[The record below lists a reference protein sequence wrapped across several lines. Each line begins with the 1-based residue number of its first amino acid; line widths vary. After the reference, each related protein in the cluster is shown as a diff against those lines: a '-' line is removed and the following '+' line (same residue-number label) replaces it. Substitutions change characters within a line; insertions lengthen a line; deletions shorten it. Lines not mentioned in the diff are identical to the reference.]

1 MDSNTL
7 YWILL
12 AVFLV
17 LILLIVLAGVFGF
30 IKGIYKTTLKTILK
44 AILVLISVFVSPYLA
59 NVVGQINIQNLTHSS
74 SPITIQLFVANF
86 LTSTGLISPING
98 LSLYETAIALT
109 NSLLSYLVFFV
120 SMLFIQLF
128 VSLLTAIFYQG
139 IFRFLLPV
147 EDKKERKKR
156 KQKKEEGVLTE
167 GLLEE
172 DGSIKAKPKK
182 KWKLLRPLGAVLGT
196 VQELIFVFVL
206 IAPVTS
212 LAKTGVRNEENI
224 MDVLE
229 ATDTDQDKKE
239 MTKETLDTISSSVL
253 YKASFTEMD
262 NVIMN
267 KVSSV
272 TLNSTSV
279 SLANLVDSTFDIAS
293 PLLKDGVIT
302 YSKATGQVTIAF
314 SELLSVATISSLID
328 KLLTNPS
335 ILALVPTLIDV
346 GLNSMSGQAAI
357 AIDSLDF
364 SNIDYSSELSIV
376 KSVYSEIYD
385 SGIQPMVQGNHFDV
399 KSFALKT
406 STFTDQEI
414 DTYVDALKQLGNL
427 ATFQKNI
434 AVILASFGTYLKG
447 IQINILPTDPA
458 SYADVDWSEDLG
470 TLGSIGL
477 HFFRDLGIDITPKLS
492 AKVLTDSMTSAL
504 KDPKERSKLQTY
516 ILGSE
521 EEEKKGVLDTSIF
534 KALSI
539 PDILSSTLSQIP
551 AISPYLTDI
560 DFATLLPEDY
570 KSEFRTMFNML
581 NVLYGENSVIDLEDI
596 SKVDIKDKAV
606 GEELSEL
613 LSLSKSSAIFKKL
626 YPKILRNL
634 LFHTNLDLGKGE
646 HDYFYL
652 FGLTPYNFNYD
663 SDDFIDIFTQILN
676 LLPDFTTLFDTL
688 TDDNLTNAEKLSQ
701 FGSDTVS
708 LIRELLNIVV
718 TSDFFNADYQTGTSS
733 STGSDG
739 NISLA
744 VHNANAHTFLTNLFS
759 SSVFKSLHFVVPSLE
774 EMDSINWTDE
784 IDNIGH
790 LLLDVGKNAAFIA
803 GENNKRS
810 ITQIAD
816 TDAFSDM
823 ITRGMDSELLRPSI
837 LSIIDTSMNSF
848 LEEHGI
854 HASFS
859 SLRNSVW
866 KEDSERI
873 GDLIKIVKKVK
884 ESNKEITKMDP
895 IYFNA
900 LMTDL
905 ANSKYILESFKGS
918 DPFGT
923 FLYEALQGTG
933 LLSALGIKDL
943 DASLFILPDGDSWS
957 SLTGTGTVDGE
968 DYTITTSG
976 EIAVLTSFYT
986 SLQTKVKDGEEKTYL
1001 DIFSEGKFP
1010 SGFTSS
1016 LKTEVYSSTFLRSL
1030 ISVLLQSKAASF
1042 AVDDTFQDALQ
1053 AIDFSLLKTMDAD
1066 SFKKEL
1072 SLFETLYTF
1081 SQEEVVDSD
1090 GNRVN
1095 KLSYI
1100 SSHPFALKDIK
1111 AYPEDEKST
1120 VTLLEETDE
1129 LLDALASSTLMTA
1142 SSSTKLCPYALILRG
1157 MINSSGLA
1165 SKVAFSE
1172 GDSTEASLN
1181 GILLSVDDWVVET
1194 SNLKALFDKMQGIEP
1209 SSLTLESS
1217 SLKKDTLSDI
1227 LLATNESTIFH
1238 RLAPSCL
1245 EEVFKAS
1252 SIDDLLVDPDTG
1264 AVPYPLDFHKNLGT
1278 SADEISYWD
1287 KEING
1292 YLDLLFDDSISSY
1305 FRSAN
1310 GSKSS
1315 FENLKPENLSGSVL
1329 ATLGFLDTF
1338 KGARDYFLYNLIA
1351 QSLPSDVKPSQ
1362 FLKESEDAPY
1372 GENTYAYSFEELYFQ
1387 EPSLYTNGVFDKE
1400 KAEKAAQCFFNACSK
1415 VTSKLSSL
1423 LNTTDLSSFSFD
1435 FEEFNAT
1442 AFYTEGDTS
1451 SLVRSVLAS
1460 SFIAGVEEGVFRN
1473 GSLPFKDLGFSSFD
1487 LKNEKAEENAPL
1499 VNRYFLVNPLE
1510 GRGLNGLLVI
1520 AQKSASLD
1528 TSNPTLK
1535 KSELSTYF
1543 KELGSKNASSGY
1555 EVLEKHFLALEPYK
1569 ENGNSCFA
1577 LTDASLKVLAA
1588 LPVSTSTDPFTTL
1601 GNLDSYPLDST
1612 SLATAS
1618 FEEWI
1623 EGASIL

>member
-1 MDSNTL
+1 MDSNIL

-30 IKGIYKTTLKTILK
+30 LKGIYKTTLKTILK
-44 AILVLISVFVSPYLA
+44 AILVLISVFISPYLA

-120 SMLFIQLF
+120 SMLFLQLF

-167 GLLEE
+167 GLLED

-196 VQELIFVFVL
+196 LQELIFVFVL
-206 IAPVTS
+206 IAPATS
-212 LAKTGVRNEENI
+212 LAKTAVRNEENI
-224 MDVLE
+224 LDVLE
-229 ATDTDQDKKE
+229 AADTDSDIKG
-239 MTKETLDTISSSVL
+239 MTKETLDTVSSSVL

-399 KSFALKT
+399 NSFALKT
-406 STFTDQEI
+406 STFSDQEI

-427 ATFQKNI
+427 ATFKKNI

-447 IQINILPTDPA
+447 IQINILPTDPM

-470 TLGSIGL
+470 TLGSSGL
-477 HFFRDLGIDITPKLS
+477 HFFRDLRIDITPKLS

-504 KDPKERSKLQTY
+504 KDPTERSKLQTY

-551 AISPYLTDI
+551 AISPYITDI
-560 DFATLLPEDY
+560 DFATLLPDDY

-581 NVLYGENSVIDLEDI
+581 NVLYDENSAIKLEDI
-596 SKVDIKDKAV
+596 SKVDIKVKAV
-606 GEELSEL
+606 GEELAEL
-613 LSLSKSSAIFKKL
+613 LSLSKSSAIFRKL

-634 LFHTNLDLGKGE
+634 LFHTDLDLGKGE

-688 TDDNLTNAEKLSQ
+688 TDDNLTNTEKLSQ

-708 LIRELLNIVV
+708 LIHELLNIVV

-733 STGSDG
+733 KGSDG
-739 NISLA
+739 NVSLA

-774 EMDSINWTDE
+774 EMNSIDWTTE
-784 IDNIGH
+784 IDNIGY
-790 LLLDVGKNAAFIA
+790 LLLDAGKNAAFIA

-823 ITRGMDSELLRPSI
+823 INRGMDSKLLGPSI

-854 HASFS
+854 HASFA

-866 KEDSERI
+866 KDDSERI

-884 ESNKEITKMDP
+884 ESNKGITKMDP

-905 ANSKYILESFKGS
+905 AKSEYILKSFKGS
-918 DPFGT
+918 DPFGA
-923 FLYEALQGTG
+923 FLYEALQGIG
-933 LLSALGIKDL
+933 LLSSLGIKDL
-943 DASLFILPDGDSWS
+943 DASLFILPSGEQWS
-957 SLTGTGTVDGE
+957 SSVTDAKTPDGE
-968 DYTITTSG
+968 TYTITTSG
-976 EIAVLTSFYT
+976 EIATLTSFYT

-1001 DIFSEGKFP
+1001 DVFSEGKFP
-1010 SGFTSS
+1010 SGFTAS
-1016 LKTEVYSSTFLRSL
+1016 LQKEVYSSSFLRSL
-1030 ISVLLQSKAASF
+1030 ISVLLQSKASAFSI
-1042 AVDDTFQDALQ
+1042 DDTFKDALQ
-1053 AIDFSLLKTMDAD
+1053 AVDFSLLKTMNPEN
-1066 SFKKEL
+1066 FKKEL

-1081 SQEEVVDSD
+1081 SQEEVVDKN

-1100 SSHPFALKDIK
+1100 SSHPFALRNIK
-1111 AYPEDEKST
+1111 AYPDDENSK
-1120 VTLLEETDE
+1120 VTLLDETND
-1129 LLDALASSTLMTA
+1129 LLDKLASSALMTNA
-1142 SSSTKLCPYALILRG
+1142 SSTKLCPYALILKG
-1157 MINSSGLA
+1157 LIKSSGLA

-1172 GDSTEASLN
+1172 EDSTDASLN
-1181 GILLSVDDWVVET
+1181 GILLSVEDWIVET
-1194 SNLKALFDKMQGIEP
+1194 NNLKDLFDKMQGIDT
-1209 SSLTLESS
+1209 SSLTLEST
-1217 SLKKDTLSDI
+1217 SLGKEKLSPI
-1227 LLATNESTIFH
+1227 LLATNKSAIFH
-1238 RLAPSCL
+1238 RLAPACL

-1252 SIDDLLVDPDTG
+1252 SIEQLLVDPDTG
-1264 AVPYPLDFHKNLGT
+1264 SIPYPLNFHKNLGT
-1278 SADEISYWD
+1278 TDKEISYWD
-1287 KEING
+1287 TEIQG
-1292 YLDLLFDDSISSY
+1292 YLDLLFEDSISSY
-1305 FRSAN
+1305 FRSAG

-1315 FENLKPENLSGSVL
+1315 FQDLKPENLSGSVL
-1329 ATLGFLDTF
+1329 VTLGSLDTF

-1351 QSLPSDVKPSQ
+1351 QSLPEDVKPDQ

-1387 EPSLYTNGVFDKE
+1387 EPSLYTNGVFDKKKGE
-1400 KAEKAAQCFFNACSK
+1400 AAAQCFFNACSK

-1442 AFYTEGDTS
+1442 AFYAEKDTS
-1451 SLVRSVLAS
+1451 TIARSVLAS
-1460 SFIAGVEEGVFRN
+1460 SFIAGVEEGVFKN
-1473 GSLPFKDLGFSSFD
+1473 ESLPFKGLGFTSFD
-1487 LKNEKAEENAPL
+1487 LKNAKAEKNAPL

-1510 GRGLNGLLVI
+1510 GRGLNGLLAI
-1520 AQKSASLD
+1520 AKKSASLD
-1528 TSNPTLK
+1528 IGNPTFK

-1543 KELGSKNASSGY
+1543 KELGSKNASTDY
-1555 EVLEKHFLALEPYK
+1555 EDLEKYFLALDPYK
-1569 ENGNSCFA
+1569 VNGNSCFA
-1577 LTDASLKVLAA
+1577 LTDASLKVLSA
-1588 LPVSTSTDPFTTL
+1588 LPVSTSTNPLTTL

-1612 SLATAS
+1612 ALATTS

-1623 EGASIL
+1623 DGAKIH